1 MRIGTTMI
9 AARLAHREGPDA
21 IVVESAPIPRLRP
34 DDALVAVHAA
44 AITPSELRWVPTW
57 TNPDGSDRSP
67 TIPSHEMAGEIVAVG
82 SAVSAK
88 RIGERVFGLTDFF
101 RDGAAAQFVAVHVD
115 DLGAWPA
122 RIEATEV
129 ASIPLSGLT
138 AWQALVDHGGVRPG
152 MTVLVH
158 GAAGG
163 VGTFVVQLARREGAR
178 VVAVASE
185 SDRAFLLSLG
195 SDVVID
201 RHATLFE
208 HVLRDLGIGVDL
220 VIDTVGGDVV
230 DRSFQ
235 VLRADGR
242 LVSVAPSSRS
252 IAERDQRGRFFIVT
266 PDRRELALLAEALVL
281 GSIRA
286 VVDRRFPLAEAR
298 EAYRYGVED
307 HPRGKVVLTVHD
319 QEGDR
324 HG

>member
-1 MRIGTTMI
+1 MI
-9 AARLAHREGPDA
+9 SQRGLHPSR
-21 IVVESAPIPRLRP
+21 RLRS
-34 DDALVAVHAA
+34 
-44 AITPSELRWVPTW
+44 T
-57 TNPDGSDRSP
+57 
-67 TIPSHEMAGEIVAVG
+67 
-82 SAVSAK
+82 
-88 RIGERVFGLTDFF
+88 
-101 RDGAAAQFVAVHVD
+101 
-115 DLGAWPA
+115 
-122 RIEATEV
+122 
-129 ASIPLSGLT
+129 SIPLSGLT

-185 SDRAFLLSLG
+185 PDRAFLLSLG

-201 RHATLFE
+201 RHARPFE

-235 VLRADGR
+235 VLPPDGR

-252 IAERDQRGRFFIVT
+252 IAEQDQRGRFFIVT

-281 GSIRA
+281 GSMRA
-286 VVDRRFPLAEAR
+286 VVDRRFPLGETR
-298 EAYRYGVED
+298 EAYRYGVDD
-307 HPRGKVVLTVHD
+307 HPRGKVVLTV
-319 QEGDR
+319 R
-324 HG
+324 